1 MGIGDEF
8 KAFWS
13 TWAVLFFAGGMKNL
27 VNQVELSFA
36 RSLVSCQEPVQ
47 LGFYTGSQYCGDR
60 LEVIRAGYSI
70 SQQGQAQESGAML
83 CSIVLVAI
91 LGSVYGR
98 KLVLMIGLAGTTSS
112 VALFV
117 LAGSFPEWARF
128 LFVLGQGLQ
137 GLLPIDHIAGLIIF
151 DLSTRHGGDGFSTYQ
166 VAGMLAPIGA
176 LLWGPVLGNFV
187 QYLELVDYNGVW
199 QVIFIVNAAVLILAA
214 MMMPE
219 SAPRKKEK
227 DDQDEK
233 LQGPVAKV
241 VREVLSYQDVFY
253 NPLSWRFLLMVCI
266 EPCWLH
272 ALGMI
277 PVQLMAYHGW
287 SQAGVTLLIFIQP
300 LFILFFP
307 LVPALCV
314 RFGYARMMSLTIF
327 YLYGVLIFTNMT
339 VAVSARLPVLG
350 LMLFTLVS
358 GFMPLKEYVDSRFSS
373 PEEMSRF
380 KSTQWVI
387 GYILGMVIGPVYA
400 GLFNAKAQSYVSR
413 SLPNFLACSLM
424 IIQVLHVRFIM
435 YPFMKVTLSL
445 MDEGEL
451 KSKRLFNLVTN
462 DGEKPLDTEIWQAAG
477 LEKAIGK
484 SLEEAKGPFRTID
497 SFREFVKQ
505 SGGATNDDARQFL
518 SKLDEGIKSAE
529 TWSGAAQQDTKKKA

>member
-1 MGIGDEF
+1 MFDWDDIPDDVRDFVAVEQPLLDEE
-8 KAFWS
+8 AGHLQTS
-13 TWAVLFFAGGMKNL
+13 TQSSTHLAEVDG
-27 VNQVELSFA
+27 
-36 RSLVSCQEPVQ
+36 VS
-47 LGFYTGSQYCGDR
+47 
-60 LEVIRAGYSI
+60 LEVGDDGKHLSALVPEVPSVRGLPPREASAAELKTLRWMMQKVNLRQDMFLLGPPGPSAQSQCNLAFTPALSTAAIAWKSSGYSI

-233 LQGPVAKV
+233 WQGPVAKV
-241 VREVLSYQDVFY
+241 VR
-253 NPLSWRFLLMVCI
+253 
-266 EPCWLH
+266 
-272 ALGMI
+272 
-277 PVQLMAYHGW
+277 
-287 SQAGVTLLIFIQP
+287 
-300 LFILFFP
+300 
-307 LVPALCV
+307 
-314 RFGYARMMSLTIF
+314 
-327 YLYGVLIFTNMT
+327 
-339 VAVSARLPVLG
+339 
-350 LMLFTLVS
+350 
-358 GFMPLKEYVDSRFSS
+358 
-373 PEEMSRF
+373 
-380 KSTQWVI
+380 
-387 GYILGMVIGPVYA
+387 
-400 GLFNAKAQSYVSR
+400 
-413 SLPNFLACSLM
+413 
-424 IIQVLHVRFIM
+424 
-435 YPFMKVTLSL
+435 
-445 MDEGEL
+445 
-451 KSKRLFNLVTN
+451 
-462 DGEKPLDTEIWQAAG
+462 
-477 LEKAIGK
+477 
-484 SLEEAKGPFRTID
+484 
-497 SFREFVKQ
+497 
-505 SGGATNDDARQFL
+505 
-518 SKLDEGIKSAE
+518 
-529 TWSGAAQQDTKKKA
+529 